1 MLIKLVR
8 FYQLAISPYLGS
20 SCRFQPTCSSYMI
33 EAINEWGAWKG
44 TWLGI
49 KRIGRCHPWGDWGED
64 PVPKK
69 KRTNEKSPD
78 EKFPTEKLPTE
89 RLTKENF
96 PETKS

>member
-1 MLIKLVR
+1 
-8 FYQLAISPYLGS
+8 
-20 SCRFQPTCSSYMI
+20 MI
-33 EAINEWGAWKG
+33 EAIGEWGAWQG

-69 KRTNEKSPD
+69 NL
-78 EKFPTEKLPTE
+78 PTEK
-89 RLTKENF
+89 RTKENF